1 MAIDSSDSFRH
12 VRIGEFSRRVGVE
25 ADLLRSWERRY
36 SLLSPSRTPGG
47 LRLYGD
53 ADERRVGRMLEHLKA
68 GISAAEAARLTL
80 REFDATP
87 PQDTVSPLEPTVL
100 PVTSAA
106 GPEQL
111 WTALDQL
118 DDATANLVLDRLLS
132 AFSLEAVIRQA
143 VLPYLHALGERWRE
157 CGDTASGDSAI
168 AQEHFASALLRGRL
182 LGLAR
187 GWGAGYGPM
196 ALLACFPTDQHDLGL
211 ICFGLALRENGWR
224 ITFLGPDTPF
234 ATVESTARE
243 MAPDLIVLASSTRT
257 TPVDSEEALRRIAAL
272 GPLALAGGGIDESL
286 PATVGAMLLTSDPF
300 AAAARIA
307 HPSDGRAETA

>member
-1 MAIDSSDSFRH
+1 VAIDSSDPARH

-36 SLLSPSRTPGG
+36 ALLSPSRTAGG

-53 ADERRVGRMLEHLKA
+53 DDARRVSRMLEHLKA

-80 REFDATP
+80 REFDAVA
-87 PQDTVSPLEPTVL
+87 PQETVSPFEP
-100 PVTSAA
+100 PIRAVTTAA
-106 GPEQL
+106 DPEQL

-118 DDATANLVLDRLLS
+118 DDATANLVLDRLLG

-157 CGDTASGDSAI
+157 CGDSPIGDTAI

-211 ICFGLALRENGWR
+211 ICFGLALREHGWR

-243 MAPDLIVLASSTRT
+243 IAPDLIVLASSTAANR
-257 TPVDSEEALRRIAAL
+257 VDSEAALRRIAAL
-272 GPLALAGGGIDESL
+272 GPLALAGGGIGEGL
-286 PATVGAMLLTSDPF
+286 AVTVGATLLTGDPF
-300 AAAARIA
+300 AAAAGIA
-307 HPSDGRAETA
+307 HPSDRRAESA